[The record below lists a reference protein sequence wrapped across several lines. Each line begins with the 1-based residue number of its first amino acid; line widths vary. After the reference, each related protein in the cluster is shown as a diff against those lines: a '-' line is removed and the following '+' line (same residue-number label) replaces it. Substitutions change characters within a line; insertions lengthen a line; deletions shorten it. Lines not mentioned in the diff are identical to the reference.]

1 MERPPLYKMI
11 NGRKYK
17 LFAFY
22 RSKNI
27 AQEWARDAR
36 KQRKSARVIK
46 HMAPLSVKWCVYVYR
61 EKDK

>member
-1 MERPPLYKMI
+1 MERPSTYKVI

-22 RSKNI
+22 RSKKI

-36 KQRKSARVIK
+36 KQRKSARV
-46 HMAPLSVKWCVYVYR
+46 VKYGPGWSVYVYR
-61 EKDK
+61 EKIK